1 MGMRKTMLKYG
12 ATVASVFA
20 AGSAMAAV
28 PTSVSDALTTATT
41 DVGTVAAAVLGV
53 YIAILSFRFIRKAI

>member
-1 MGMRKTMLKYG
+1 MRKTMLKYG
-12 ATVASVFA
+12 ATVASMGL

-53 YIAILSFRFIRKAI
+53 YIAILAFRFIRKAL